1 MNRALG
7 RRKTEGTSVT
17 SRPINRCSYILRPLR
32 MLQQIRIVQKWCARR
47 WKTLDAE
54 TIMACGLVFITAL
67 LFWRCIDS
75 CRHAFDFTD
84 DAYYLINIKSYD
96 LYPIPENATRFGVV
110 YHPLYKL
117 LHGDI
122 FLLRAVDV
130 VIKYILACVLA
141 YLALAKVAKDIW
153 GRGTSMVIAAS
164 VAALSFLQ
172 PVHYRA
178 WMAPTPSYNSLNFE
192 ALLICMIGVILAAAG
207 STQRKKYLGA
217 VLVGLGGALCFLARP
232 SSAALL
238 CCCVF
243 LYFFP
248 VSWERLKILCWMGC
262 SALVA
267 MLVCALLVDGSPFE
281 MYHAYVTSYQDLM
294 SLQGGQGLGLKRFL
308 KLPSISMQE
317 IMVFVLGATGL
328 TLAAFCMKRK
338 DTSAL
343 MALFACL
350 LCTFL
355 IMFPESAKSLFLSYH
370 FPIVSIIA
378 IAVPTLLVR
387 IFWKQIDGYSFA
399 PSESALVL
407 MFFVLPAVYPF
418 GSNLDY
424 WMGATKVIIFPVV
437 GTIMLC
443 RLLPADMFKNVVPCF
458 VMGMLLFATVSIT
471 FAQQRPQRQD
481 APISAQNTKVRIGGG
496 TLKLSEGYAKYLDE
510 SRLKAREGGFI
521 SGTPVV
527 DLTGQNPGTLF
538 ALEAEAVGSSWI
550 VGGYRGS
557 LDRATRVLQRVP
569 QDKLKRSWLLVETG
583 DGRGWSW
590 KRAIPD
596 EIFARLDLDFPSN
609 YEKRAEWGLGKDKI
623 LQLYAPKVLH
633 LEVEPKEPF
642 AVSSIPPEHAEI
654 KNIQCEGYID
664 VVGEVSHPFQTV
676 DVSGKFH
683 VLGWLAHSTQ
693 TGELNDQTFV
703 TITDDKGNTSF
714 VSTQKQTRSD
724 VAAAFHR
731 EVLANAGYEAV
742 IDASVFDGKA
752 KLGLAALKDSI
763 LYKCKQL
770 EVDLNFAQ

>member
-1 MNRALG
+1 MTCSSMCAGIRTIRERCA
-7 RRKTEGTSVT
+7 KT
-17 SRPINRCSYILRPLR
+17 
-32 MLQQIRIVQKWCARR
+32 
-47 WKTLDAE
+47 WKALDAE

-67 LFWRCIDS
+67 LFWRCIEA
-75 CRHAFDFTD
+75 CRHTFDFTD
-84 DAYYLINIKSYD
+84 DAFYLINIKSYD
-96 LYPIPENATRFGVV
+96 LHPVPENATRFGVV
-110 YHPLYKL
+110 YHPLYQI

-130 VIKYILACVLA
+130 VVKYILACVFA
-141 YLALAKVAKDIW
+141 YLVLAKVAKDTW
-153 GRGTSMVIAAS
+153 GRFASMSVAAA

-172 PVHYRA
+172 PVHYRQ

-192 ALLICMIGVILAAAG
+192 ALLICMIGLILAATG
-207 STQRKKYLGA
+207 GTQRKKYLGA
-217 VLVGLGGALCFLARP
+217 VLAGFGGALCFLARP

-243 LYFFP
+243 FYFFP
-248 VSWERLKILCWMGC
+248 VSWERLKILFWMGC
-262 SALVA
+262 SAMVA

-294 SLQGGQGLGLKRFL
+294 LLQAGQGLNLRRFL
-308 KLPSISMQE
+308 NVPSISMQE
-317 IMVFVLGATGL
+317 IMVFVLGITGL
-328 TLAAFCMKRK
+328 VLAAFCMKRK
-338 DTSAL
+338 GTSIL
-343 MALFACL
+343 TALFACL

-355 IMFPESAKSLFLSYH
+355 IMFPERARSLLLSYH
-370 FPIVSIIA
+370 FPIINIIA
-378 IAVPTLLVR
+378 IAVLALLVR
-387 IFWKQIDGYSFA
+387 IFWKQMDGYSFA
-399 PSESALVL
+399 PNEFALAL
-407 MFFVLPAVYPF
+407 LFFVLPALYPF

-424 WMGATKVIIFPVV
+424 WMGATKVIVFPVV
-437 GTIMLC
+437 GAIMIC
-443 RLLPADMFKNVVPCF
+443 RLLPTDMFKKVVPCF
-458 VMGMLLFATVSIT
+458 VMGMLLFATLSIT
-471 FAQQRPQRQD
+471 YAQQVPNRQD

-496 TLKLSEGYAKYLDE
+496 TLRLSEGYAKFIGE
-510 SRLKAREGGFI
+510 SRLRAQQGGFVP
-521 SGTPVV
+521 GTPVV

-538 ALEAEAVGSSWI
+538 ALEAEAVGAPWVI
-550 VGGYRGS
+550 GGYRGS
-557 LDRATRVLQRVP
+557 LDLATRLLQRVP
-569 QDKLKRSWLLVETG
+569 QDKLRRSWLLVETG
-583 DGRGWSW
+583 KGRGWSW
-590 KRAIPD
+590 NRPIPE
-596 EIFARLDLDFPSN
+596 EIFARLGLDFPSD
-609 YEKRAEWGLGKDKI
+609 YEKRAEWELGKDKI
-623 LQLYAPKVLH
+623 LQLYAPKVLR
-633 LEVEPKEPF
+633 LEVVPKESF

-664 VVGEVSHPFQTV
+664 VVGEVSQPFQTV

-714 VSTQKQTRSD
+714 ISTQKQTRSD

-763 LYKCKQL
+763 LYKCKQF